1 MTTSAE
7 TLLQDMMDSL
17 PMLAVIY
24 ERLPDGAYRMV
35 AGSTPILHTPAG
47 ECNVGKLITT
57 ILCEDDAA
65 RATADFERCLAEG
78 VPRSSVERY
87 TMNDAT
93 ASSLGKTIC
102 TENICVPLPQH
113 PGQNRQIMI
122 LLKDITAQ
130 MQQEQQERE
139 HQEALI
145 AQQAAALAELS
156 TPLLAITDET
166 VVMPIIGTVDSRR
179 VVQIMGALLEGVAA
193 QHARTVILDIT
204 GVPIVDTQ
212 VANALIHASQAVKL
226 LGAQVVLTGIRP
238 EVAQTI
244 VGLGVEL
251 GGVVTLSSLQSGIAY
266 ALRR

>member
-7 TLLQDMMDSL
+7 TLLQDLMDSL
-17 PMLAVIY
+17 PMLAIVY
-24 ERLPDGAYRMV
+24 ERLPDGLYCMV
-35 AGSTPILHTPAG
+35 AGSTPILYTPGG
-47 ECNVGKLITT
+47 ECNAGKLITT
-57 ILCEDDAA
+57 ILCEEDAA
-65 RATADFERCLAEG
+65 RASADFDSCLATG
-78 VPRSSVERY
+78 TPRSSVECY

-93 ASSLGKTIC
+93 ASSFGQTIC
-102 TENICVPLPQH
+102 TENTCVPLPPR

-122 LLKDITAQ
+122 LMKDVTTQ
-130 MQQEQQERE
+130 MQQDQQERE
-139 HQEALI
+139 HQDAVI
-145 AQQAAALAELS
+145 AQQQAALAELS
-156 TPLLAITDET
+156 TPLLAITDDT

-193 QHARTVILDIT
+193 QRARTVILDIT

-251 GGVVTLSSLQSGIAY
+251 SGVVTLSSLQSGIAY